1 MFISK
6 SRHGKATRNG
16 PENRYWIGSDH
27 KYVQYF
33 NVIARFILHQF
44 LLFRPS
50 YINEIFSLLFLYS
63 VWPEEYCYSL
73 KYRTFL
79 MYDVR
84 DFFLLTT
91 SLCLQCRRRTYVRT
105 KLHRHQVNRVRVTWE
120 SGFSRRV
127 AGKHALWLSICLR
140 YFKCA
145 MCVQVYR

>member
-73 KYRTFL
+73 KYIFNVRRKRFFFAHNESVFTMSSTYLRTNEAPPPPSEPREGYVREWIFASSCRETCPL
-79 MYDVR
+79 AFDMFTLLQMCDVR
-84 DFFLLTT
+84 S
-91 SLCLQCRRRTYVRT
+91 SL
-105 KLHRHQVNRVRVTWE
+105 
-120 SGFSRRV
+120 
-127 AGKHALWLSICLR
+127 
-140 YFKCA
+140 
-145 MCVQVYR
+145 